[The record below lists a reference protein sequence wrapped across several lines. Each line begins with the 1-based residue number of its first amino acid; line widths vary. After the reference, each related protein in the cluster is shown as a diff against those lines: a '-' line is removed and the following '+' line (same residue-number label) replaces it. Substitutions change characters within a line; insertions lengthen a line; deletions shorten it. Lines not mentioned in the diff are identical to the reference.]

1 VRNLRLLLLF
11 SLLMAFWLLLSGRFD
26 LHLVVSGAITSAVI
40 TLASAPLLER
50 TIGPAAT
57 HPRVRV
63 VPAVPLLAWVLWRM
77 ILSALQLARIV
88 LDPRLPPEPG
98 IVRFRTDLASP
109 AARAVLSTSITL
121 VPGTMTLEIEGDVLT
136 IHTFTPDAVVDFAS
150 SELQNRIAKVFGDGE
165 QPRPELLWESG
176 HTLHGDVVPDDG
188 TILHEG
194 PFDDAELERC
204 LRRMDAEREER
215 T

>member
-11 SLLMAFWLLLSGRFD
+11 SLLMVFWLLLSGRFD
-26 LHLVVSGAITSAVI
+26 LHLIASGAIASAVI

-63 VPAVPLLAWVLWRM
+63 IPAIPLLAWVLWRM
-77 ILSALQLARIV
+77 LLSAMQLARIV

-98 IVRFRTDLASP
+98 IVRFRTDLTSP
-109 AARAVLSTSITL
+109 AARAVLSTAITL

-136 IHTFTPDAVVDFAS
+136 IHTFTPDAVVDFATS
-150 SELQNRIAKVFGDGE
+150 GLQDRIARVFGDPA

-188 TILHEG
+188 TVLREG
-194 PFDDAELERC
+194 PFDDAELARC
-204 LRRMDAEREER
+204 LERMDAEREER